1 MAALSF
7 SDGPHSVCAVHFSLN
22 NPLLTLSLCLSPN
35 SFSDE
40 TSRTWALLSPEISR
54 FLFPKRRT
62 DILIYKT
69 DILMYWY
76 TKRRTDILI
85 YKTDIL
91 IYKNIQINW
100 KKQVWNDKVL
110 HTEHMHMQ
118 THKSQNNKTILQD
131 YKHRISKISNLWKT
145 VPVEEIGRGMG
156 NKGEK

>member
-69 DILMYWY
+69 DIL
-76 TKRRTDILI
+76 IH
-85 YKTDIL
+85 
-91 IYKNIQINW
+91 KNIQINW

-131 YKHRISKISNLWKT
+131 YKHRISKISNIWKT